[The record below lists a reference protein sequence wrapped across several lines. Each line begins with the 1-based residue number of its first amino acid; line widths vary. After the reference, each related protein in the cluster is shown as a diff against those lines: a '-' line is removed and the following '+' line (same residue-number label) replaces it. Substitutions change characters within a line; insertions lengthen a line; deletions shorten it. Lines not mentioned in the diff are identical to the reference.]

1 MVIAKKRE
9 GEREREK
16 KNPCLALCWLFKND
30 NPTVENRGVPGL
42 KRKFVITSVCACMAL
57 FSLFLFF
64 FFFFFCNERGRR
76 TTETIQLLRDKK
88 EWSLERSGHWA
99 RRVEAKK
106 KKKEEEDSRM
116 FITLVNQT
124 TEALNSRLLLRERV
138 RSLPGNRL
146 TVDRNRWNF
155 LIQRAEN

>member
-1 MVIAKKRE
+1 M
-9 GEREREK
+9 
-16 KNPCLALCWLFKND
+16 
-30 NPTVENRGVPGL
+30 
-42 KRKFVITSVCACMAL
+42 
-57 FSLFLFF
+57 
-64 FFFFFCNERGRR
+64 
-76 TTETIQLLRDKK
+76 
-88 EWSLERSGHWA
+88 
-99 RRVEAKK
+99 EAKK